1 MNLNNISF
9 PYPVLGISDDV
20 FPLLKENCIQMVPS
34 STSTTFYFDI
44 TLKQENADIS
54 SLINRDYAEYVCEV
68 NCPRTYYRKCF
79 ASKSA
84 QMHIE
89 IPKKLLAR
97 EVSFT
102 CLVVAKRN
110 IWRYTNKGFYPDYQG
125 FYFDMGIGDVLVAFG
140 KAVYSIDINYDK
152 LQSAGS
158 FMYVRENVKGKEN
171 VSFNVA
177 DDKIEILLPTDLYD
191 VYKNRFGQDA
201 GVSEI
206 FHSSFVLNALTY
218 ALQYIEDYPNTLWA
232 RTLKYRMNTEELLQ
246 GYDISDKNTHQD
258 LAQVLLGNPYKR
270 MFERL
275 QKIKNS
281 EEVGDVTE
289 SF

>member
-20 FPLLKENCIQMVPS
+20 VPLLKGDCIQLEKPS
-34 STSTTFYFDI
+34 STPTTFCFDI

-54 SLINRDYAEYVCEV
+54 SLIDRDYAEYVCEV

-84 QMHIE
+84 RMHIE

-102 CLVVAKRN
+102 CLVVVKRN
-110 IWRYTNKGFYPDYQG
+110 IWRYTNEGFHPDYQN
-125 FYFDMGIGDVLVAFG
+125 FYFDMGVGDVLVAFG
-140 KAVYSIDINYDK
+140 RAIYSIDINYDR

-158 FMYVRENVKGKEN
+158 FMQVRKNVEGKEN
-171 VSFNVA
+171 VSFDVTG
-177 DDKIEILLPTDLYD
+177 DKIEILLPTDLYD
-191 VYKNRFGQDA
+191 IYAKELGQDY
-201 GVSEI
+201 GFSEI
-206 FHSSFVLNALTY
+206 FHSSFVLNALVY
-218 ALQYIEDYPNTLWA
+218 ALQYIEDYPDSLWA
-232 RTLKYRMNTEELLQ
+232 RTLKYRMENEEQLR
-246 GYDISDKNTHQD
+246 GYDISDKNMHLD

-270 MFERL
+270 MFDRL
-275 QKIKNS
+275 QKMKNS
-281 EEVGDVTE
+281 EETE
-289 SF
+289 